1 MRKKLLWE
9 KEILELQKQLKTPKK
24 KIKKKKKEPKCT
36 LRMEE
41 PDDRWSGIVNGRTRE
56 NQKISRCG

>member
-1 MRKKLLWE
+1 MIWE

-36 LRMEE
+36 HRMEE
-41 PDDRWSGIVNGRTRE
+41 PDEGWNGLV
-56 NQKISRCG
+56 